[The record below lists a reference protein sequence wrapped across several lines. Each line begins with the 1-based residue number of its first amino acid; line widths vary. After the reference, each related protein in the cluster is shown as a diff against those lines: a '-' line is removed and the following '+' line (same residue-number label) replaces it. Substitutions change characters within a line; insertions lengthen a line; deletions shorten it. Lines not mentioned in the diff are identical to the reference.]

1 MDIQKYK
8 KIRLSYK
15 KKFNCPILWVVHYF
29 DNEPYELEDFYL
41 SCIISDMIEKVL
53 KKNSVNILNGIFGL
67 ESYKDLFEDTNFD
80 KLSFELILKNQHY
93 IKNKL
98 DKIEILKLT
107 ELNDNI
113 SVENVI
119 KFMKNSE
126 IIKEAA
132 DKYHKPSIFLKY
144 FYNVLKKIN
153 LLDDNWNKFN
163 DENFTN
169 DDLKYIFNILQSH
182 IGKEFCIMKDNHE
195 STILI
200 KNILYYLFI
209 SILNNEKYIIIAKSI
224 KKIIKLS
231 LGDANTEILSLI
243 DELKDHKNNL
253 QFNLDNID
261 ENLRILFLY
270 FYLYLNII
278 LENDNVDLDYLFSYR
293 TDWGHFGYLSHQ
305 IFINNILD
313 KIPNTNDKILI
324 ISDSTLGYQQY
335 DEKEL
340 SLKNIYN
347 NSHITAKCGSSYYEN
362 DALMLIPSHH
372 KEFDTIL
379 SIIGSNDLQILI
391 DAFKEN
397 YNDISS
403 LSYDEIEEK
412 VLLLKEYQD
421 ITESINIF
429 WNNFI

>member
-15 KKFNCPILWVVHYF
+15 KKFNSPILWVVHYF

-41 SCIISDMIEKVL
+41 SCIISDMIEKLL
-53 KKNSVNILNGIFGL
+53 KKNGVNILNGIFGL
-67 ESYKDLFEDTNFD
+67 ESYKDLFEETNFD
-80 KLSFELILKNQHY
+80 KLSFELILKNQSY

-98 DKIEILKLT
+98 DKIDILKLT

-113 SVENVI
+113 SIENVI

-126 IIKEAA
+126 IIKKAV
-132 DKYHKPSIFLKY
+132 KQYHKPSIFLKY

-182 IGKEFCIMKDNHE
+182 IGKEFCIIKDNHE

-209 SILNNEKYIIIAKSI
+209 SILNNEKYIDIANSI

-231 LGDANTEILSLI
+231 LKDANTEILSLI
-243 DELKDHKNNL
+243 DELKDRKNNL

-278 LENDNVDLDYLFSYR
+278 LENNNVDLDYLFSYR

-313 KIPNTNDKILI
+313 KIPNTNNKILI
-324 ISDSTLGYQQY
+324 ISDSTIGYQQY

-397 YNDISS
+397 YNDISC